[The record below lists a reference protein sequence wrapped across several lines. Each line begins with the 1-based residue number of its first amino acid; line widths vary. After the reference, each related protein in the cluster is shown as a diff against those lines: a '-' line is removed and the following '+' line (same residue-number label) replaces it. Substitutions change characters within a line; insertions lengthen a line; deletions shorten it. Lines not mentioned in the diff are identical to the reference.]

1 MTTNQNTDELQQEQ
15 GAEAATP
22 GQPQLTEEEL
32 QQMIAA
38 LYQHGELALK
48 SFYQDEYEVDGQV
61 VNHPMYGPLFTYRLL
76 DANKNPH
83 SVGFFMNELVHNFQ
97 KNEDPA
103 LWMSSFFVDILRGE
117 RSRLLPPPP
126 QNEDEAKYLFDQI
139 IVPHCAKMCRA
150 EFEDEPVH
158 VDIDIH
164 PDHGPV
170 VEAGFPSIREGNN
183 VVAMPFHYL
192 LALHLLNRDTAD
204 PLITGL
210 YKIREEH
217 GLDA

>member
-1 MTTNQNTDELQQEQ
+1 MTTNQNTEEQETESTEPPVQ
-15 GAEAATP
+15 
-22 GQPQLTEEEL
+22 GQPEISEAEL

-38 LYQHGELALK
+38 LYKHGELALQT
-48 SFYQDEYEVDGQV
+48 FYQDEYEVDGQV
-61 VNHPMYGPLFTYRLL
+61 VSHPMYGPLFTYRLL

-83 SVGFFMNELVHNFQ
+83 SVGFFMNELVQNFQ

-126 QNEDEAKYLFDQI
+126 QNEEEAKYLFDQI
-139 IVPHCAKMCRA
+139 IVPHCANTCRS
-150 EFEDEPVH
+150 EFPDEPVH

-164 PDHGPV
+164 PEHGPV
-170 VEAGFPSIREGNN
+170 VEAGFPSITDGNN
-183 VVAMPFHYL
+183 VVAMPFHFL

-210 YKIREEH
+210 YRIREEH
-217 GLDA
+217 GMDA

>member
-1 MTTNQNTDELQQEQ
+1 MTTNQNTDELQPGQ

-38 LYQHGELALK
+38 LYQHGELALR

-117 RSRLLPPPP
+117 RSRLPPPP
-126 QNEDEAKYLFDQI
+126 QNEEEAKYLFDQI